1 MAQRVRDAT
10 QRSER
15 LLEGLLT
22 LARSE
27 REPSRREPADLA
39 DAATQALQ
47 HGRHADTAGLQVLT
61 RLEPAPV
68 AGDPALLDRM
78 VANLIENTMRH
89 NRPNGWSPPAPIAV
103 GGRAGHQRR
112 PRHPPTGSSRCSSRS
127 AAWTTGSPHPPA
139 APAWACRSCA
149 RSPAPT
155 TATPTPGRSRT
166 AAWRSPRGSQP
177 APRPPWP
184 SHHYRPRCPAHAEPR
199 RSPGY
204 QARELVGELKEQD
217 ASGSR

>member
-1 MAQRVRDAT
+1 VDVALADPDTSQAELRAMAERVRDAT

-47 HGRHADTAGLQVLT
+47 HGRYADTAGLQVLT

-112 PRHPPTGSSRCSSRS
+112 PRHPPTGWPSPSS
-127 AAWTTGSPHPPA
+127 TA
-139 APAWACRSCA
+139 APTTAAGSWSRPNSLPETGRRAALAVGASFSHHAQGRGSWPDGFWHA
-149 RSPAPT
+149 RSPA
-155 TATPTPGRSRT
+155 
-166 AAWRSPRGSQP
+166 
-177 APRPPWP
+177 
-184 SHHYRPRCPAHAEPR
+184 
-199 RSPGY
+199 
-204 QARELVGELKEQD
+204 
-217 ASGSR
+217 ASGSAQPTRLLSRAHSAT